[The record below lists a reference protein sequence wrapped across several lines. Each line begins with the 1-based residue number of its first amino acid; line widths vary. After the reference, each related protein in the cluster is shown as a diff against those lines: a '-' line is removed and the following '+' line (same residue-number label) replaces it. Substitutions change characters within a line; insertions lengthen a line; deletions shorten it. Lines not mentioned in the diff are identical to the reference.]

1 MTEKK
6 YDWNMTE
13 NYAEI
18 LIVINIVYC
27 NLGDISLCF
36 IQFQVKISLLFS
48 L

>member
-1 MTEKK
+1 
-6 YDWNMTE
+6 MTE

-18 LIVINIVYC
+18 LIVIDIVYC
-27 NLGDISLCF
+27 NLGDISLYF